1 MIKVLEESLVTAYGR
16 DCVEQLVQDDN
27 MLGYDACDLCAYR
40 GWVDY
45 LETGA
50 DCCEVH
56 RCTRNTNVYYLLSQ
70 I

>member
-1 MIKVLEESLVTAYGR
+1 MIKVLNETPVTAFGR
-16 DCVEQLVQDDN
+16 DCLEQLVQDDE
-27 MLGYDACDLCAYR
+27 MFGHDACDLCAYR

-56 RCTRNTNVYYLLSQ
+56 RCTIVPNVYYLLSQ
-70 I
+70 L